1 MFQPGLRTW
10 GEEAAVITN
19 TQQMQGSNGKSYSHR
34 VFGQYML
41 AKKWLSRE
49 NLLDAFHYESAVQK
63 KFGDIAVEKKYLT
76 RQDTEAIARMQ
87 RTVDKRFGEV
97 ALSMGLLKAEDI
109 EEIRDLQLIDYVSLG
124 VTLMDLGLI
133 TEKELLDDFRRFK
146 LEQNSMIRPSVV
158 IPEKVNVEQSSESLI
173 MSVTKDVTSRMLISM
188 AGVHVKTLE
197 VKIETG
203 YTYNPYYCVIINTT
217 GNIRG
222 RFILKLSRELALV
235 IVNRMMD
242 MMIDENDEA
251 LIADAMGEFLNIIMG
266 HVHSKLRQEGKY
278 FTISPPYVHSNK
290 DMAVISFEKKEK
302 SYVLPLICNEGFAE
316 MHWVE
321 DTAAGSQASPAI

>member
-1 MFQPGLRTW
+1 
-10 GEEAAVITN
+10 
-19 TQQMQGSNGKSYSHR
+19 MQVSNGKSFSHR

-41 AKKWLSRE
+41 AKRWLSRD
-49 NLLDAFHYESAVQK
+49 NLLDAFHYQSAVQK

-76 RQDTEAIARMQ
+76 RENAEKIARMQ
-87 RTVDKRFGEV
+87 RTVDKRFGDL

-109 EEIRDLQLIDYVSLG
+109 EEIRDLQIIDYVSLG
-124 VTLMDLGLI
+124 VTLVDLGLI
-133 TEKELLDDFRRFK
+133 TEKELLEDFRRFK
-146 LEQNSMIRPSVV
+146 QEQNSIIPSNVV
-158 IPEKVNVEQSSESLI
+158 IPEKVNADQSYESLI
-173 MSVTKDVTSRMLISM
+173 MSVTKDVASRMLISM
-188 AGVHVKTLE
+188 AGVHVKALD

-222 RFILKLSRELALV
+222 RFILKLSKELALV
-235 IVNRMMD
+235 IVSRMMD
-242 MMIDENDEA
+242 MAIDGNDEA

-266 HVHSKLRQEGKY
+266 HIHSKLRQEGKY

-290 DMAVISFEKKEK
+290 DMTVISFKKREK
-302 SYVLPLICNEGFAE
+302 SIVLPLICNEGFAE

-321 DTAAGSQASPAI
+321 DTAG

>member
-1 MFQPGLRTW
+1 MN
-10 GEEAAVITN
+10 TN
-19 TQQMQGSNGKSYSHR
+19 IQQQQGSNGKSLSHR

-41 AKKWLSRE
+41 VKKWLSHE
-49 NLLDAFHYESAVQK
+49 NLLEAYHYQSAVQR
-63 KFGDIAVEKKYLT
+63 KFGDIAVEKNYLT
-76 RQDTEAIARMQ
+76 RQDTEAIAKTQ
-87 RTVDKRFGEV
+87 RTVDKRFGEI
-97 ALSMGLLKAEDI
+97 ALSMGLLTAENI
-109 EEIRDLQLIDYVSLG
+109 EEIRDLQLIDYISISLK
-124 VTLMDLGLI
+124 LMELGFI
-133 TEKELLDDFRRFK
+133 TEKELLSEFRHFK
-146 LEQNSMIRPSVV
+146 QEQNSKIIADVV
-158 IPEKVNVEQSSESLI
+158 MPEKAVMKQSSESLI
-173 MSVTKDVTSRMLISM
+173 MSVTKDVASRMLISM
-188 AGVHVKTLE
+188 AGVHVKAAE
-197 VKIETG
+197 IKIETG

-290 DMAVISFEKKEK
+290 DMTVISFDKKEK

-321 DTAAGSQASPAI
+321 DTGAGSQASPAV